1 MLYVLES
8 GQMKIISTTGALL
21 SEKNIGYEVSQTGH
35 IESELVTAISGPNP
49 EDMWIAVLTKKGKVL
64 KYALKLEKSFDD
76 GAILRS
82 VIESEEAPNDT

>member
-1 MLYVLES
+1 
-8 GQMKIISTTGALL
+8 
-21 SEKNIGYEVSQTGH
+21 
-35 IESELVTAISGPNP
+35 
-49 EDMWIAVLTKKGKVL
+49 MWIAVLTKKGKVL